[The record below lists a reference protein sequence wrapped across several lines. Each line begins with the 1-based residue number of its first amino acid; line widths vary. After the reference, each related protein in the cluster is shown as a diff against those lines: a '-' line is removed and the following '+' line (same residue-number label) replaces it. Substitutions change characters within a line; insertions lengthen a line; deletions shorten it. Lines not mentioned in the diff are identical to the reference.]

1 MYYLQ
6 CVERPELVVGLNCW
20 ANSPLPALAS
30 GQKTTGFRTMEEAR
44 KTLNNPDGKFITEWV
59 YPGEFHVAD
68 YTWKVVK
75 QVITYVY
82 AYEEIS

>member
-1 MYYLQ
+1 
-6 CVERPELVVGLNCW
+6 
-20 ANSPLPALAS
+20 
-30 GQKTTGFRTMEEAR
+30 MEEAR